1 MRWKLMFIAALVS
14 GIAGTGLTFA
24 LVRAFS
30 GHANPLGAY
39 GSVAFDYV
47 ALGALLI
54 PLIATALASIF
65 VYRHTAR
72 RRKLQA
78 LVTAAIAL
86 LFTLTLFILG
96 SAFFSKRIPAPPS
109 STTPRVIS

>member
-1 MRWKLMFIAALVS
+1 
-14 GIAGTGLTFA
+14 
-24 LVRAFS
+24 
-30 GHANPLGAY
+30 
-39 GSVAFDYV
+39 
-47 ALGALLI
+47 LI

-96 SAFFSKRIPAPPS
+96 SAFFQNECPRRHPQRRRAS
-109 STTPRVIS
+109 SVKNNKEHK

>member
-14 GIAGTGLTFA
+14 GIAGTGLTLA
-24 LVRAFS
+24 LVRAFF

-39 GSVAFDYV
+39 GSV

-96 SAFFSKRIPAPPS
+96 SAFFSKRMPAPPS
-109 STTPRVIS
+109 STPPRVIS